1 MAGDFN
7 ATVRASE
14 RKGGSEAYERRE
26 FAGFCQ
32 FIYEMDLI
40 DIPVLGKKISWFSG
54 DGRVKSRLDRL
65 LLIEE
70 LISSWQVT
78 AQWIGNR
85 DNSDHCPIW
94 IDCLTLDWGPK
105 PFRFNN
111 CWLGH
116 KDFKVFVEDC
126 WKSFNVRGWKMFAF
140 KEKLKLLREKLREW
154 NEDIFYYMDLNIK
167 NIVQEIN
174 VLDDLVDA
182 SDFQQPER
190 RKELSSLFWQ
200 QVHAKESLIKQK
212 TRCKWIAER
221 DVNTRYFHACV
232 RGRRRRNQLLAL
244 KKGDFW
250 IKGVH
255 EIKSEVK
262 NHFQFFLWK
271 MTCAGQS

>member
-1 MAGDFN
+1 MQNDSKQIIESFWGGGDFNWVARDAIGLFGGMLIVWNSDLVVAIFSFTGVGFVGVCAKNKNSNSVCFLVNVYSPWSLNEKKKELWRDIVLCKRCFGGDQWCVAGDFN

-14 RKGGSEAYERRE
+14 RKGGLEAYERRE
-26 FAGFCQ
+26 FADFCQ

-40 DIPVLGKKISWFSG
+40 DIPVLGKKFCWFSG

-65 LLIEE
+65 LLTEE

-94 IDCLTLDWGPK
+94 IDSLTLDWGPK

-154 NEDIFYYMDLNIK
+154 NKDIF
-167 NIVQEIN
+167 
-174 VLDDLVDA
+174 
-182 SDFQQPER
+182 
-190 RKELSSLFWQ
+190 
-200 QVHAKESLIKQK
+200 
-212 TRCKWIAER
+212 C
-221 DVNTRYFHACV
+221 
-232 RGRRRRNQLLAL
+232 
-244 KKGDFW
+244 
-250 IKGVH
+250 
-255 EIKSEVK
+255 
-262 NHFQFFLWK
+262 
-271 MTCAGQS
+271 